1 MVWSLLTSSLG
12 ISDQLRIHPEMSTS
26 GSPAQVIS
34 QSSSDQT
41 PPRPRNKRAR
51 PPISCLECRR
61 KKLRCDRVQP
71 CMQCKKGGREALCT
85 FVNRP
90 SVLSP
95 QSRTALDRVSPPS
108 SRPRSELATPIQ
120 PGDHVQGDGRT
131 GWVANSSRPESA
143 IPERL
148 QDWHNGHKNN
158 ASSLGC
164 IHVKGRRSRYL
175 GLSDRMAMLGHVS
188 ISNPF
193 EGLLLILSVRG
204 GQGLHYEELR
214 LREYKHNDE

>member
-1 MVWSLLTSSLG
+1 
-12 ISDQLRIHPEMSTS
+12 MSTS
-26 GSPAQVIS
+26 GSPAQLT
-34 QSSSDQT
+34 QSSSGQT
-41 PPRPRNKRAR
+41 PLRPRNKRAR

-90 SVLSP
+90 SVPSP
-95 QSRTALDRVSPPS
+95 QGRVGPAIVSTPNL
-108 SRPRSELATPIQ
+108 RPTSELATPIQ
-120 PGDHVQGDGRT
+120 PRDHVQDT
-131 GWVANSSRPESA
+131 GKMGWTAASGRPETA

-148 QDWHNGHKNN
+148 RDWYNGHINN

-188 ISNPF
+188 ISDPLA
-193 EGLLLILSVRG
+193 GYGLILSV
-204 GQGLHYEELR
+204 
-214 LREYKHNDE
+214 